1 MSDRPNRPVP
11 DELAEVR
18 DQITALEAR
27 EAELRALLLAHPDLR
42 TGGRWL
48 AEVKEGQ
55 ITRTDLKELRANHPD
70 LVAEFTFKVGVT
82 RVELS
87 AITDDGEIIPARVAR
102 ANRQP

>member
-1 MSDRPNRPVP
+1 MSDRRNRPVP

-18 DQITALEAR
+18 DQIVALEAR

-42 TGGRWL
+42 TGASWL

-55 ITRTDLKELRANHPD
+55 ITRTDLTELRACHPA
-70 LVAEFTFKVGVT
+70 LVAEFTFKLPVT

-87 AITDDGEIIPARVAR
+87 AITDAGEIIPARVAR